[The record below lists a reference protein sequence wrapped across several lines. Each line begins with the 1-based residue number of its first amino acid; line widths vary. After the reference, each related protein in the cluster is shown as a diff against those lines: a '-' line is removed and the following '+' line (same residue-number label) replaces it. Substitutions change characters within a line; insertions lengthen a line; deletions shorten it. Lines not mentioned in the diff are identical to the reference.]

1 MQNTRPPGVSG
12 LRGRRGHSTLGL
24 PPQPTREK
32 RKANATWRKSN
43 ASGSWKKNI
52 APSGKEVIRP
62 SPRTCFRVNEDHEPS
77 DQKEKGQMVTKA
89 FIVGINDYSPA
100 GPSRLD
106 LNGCVSDARDMANT
120 LVICGFAPK
129 NLRIRTDRA
138 ATKAGIL
145 KGLDWLIKGA
155 KKGDSLV
162 FYYSGHGSQ
171 VVDTDGDE
179 VDRLDEILCPHD
191 IDFAKKLYIS
201 DDDLREIFAKLPKG
215 VNLEVI
221 LDCCHSGTGT
231 RELEMLGGLPDEN
244 KVGVRYLPPPLD
256 YTFHLDYNPDLSR
269 KRVLRSKPGDKNV
282 VIVPGLNHTLWAAC
296 RDNQTSQEVNIRG
309 QVRGV
314 FTYNFCEVL
323 RKTAGKMTR
332 KELKSIVSAA
342 IRRGGFEQIM
352 QLETSAP
359 ELLESPFS

>member
-1 MQNTRPPGVSG
+1 MT
-12 LRGRRGHSTLGL
+12 
-24 PPQPTREK
+24 
-32 RKANATWRKSN
+32 
-43 ASGSWKKNI
+43 
-52 APSGKEVIRP
+52 
-62 SPRTCFRVNEDHEPS
+62 
-77 DQKEKGQMVTKA
+77 TKA
-89 FIVGINDYSPA
+89 FIVGINDYLPA

-106 LNGCVSDARDMANT
+106 LSGCVSDARDMANT
-120 LVICGFAPK
+120 LVICGFDPK
-129 NLRIRTDRA
+129 HLRICTDRS

-155 KKGDSLV
+155 KKGDSRT

-179 VDRLDEILCPHD
+179 IDSLDEILCPHD
-191 IDFAKKLYIS
+191 IDFAKKFYIS
-201 DDDLREIFAKLPKG
+201 DDDLRGIFAKLPEG
-215 VNLEVI
+215 MNLEVI

-231 RELEMLGGLPDEN
+231 REMELLSGVAAED
-244 KVGVRYLPPPLD
+244 KVGTRYMPPPLD
-256 YTFHLDYNPDLSR
+256 YTFHLDYNPDLPR
-269 KRVLRSKPGDKNV
+269 KRVLRSKPGAKDI
-282 VIVPGLNHTLWAAC
+282 VIVPGLNHTVWAAC

-323 RKTAGKMTR
+323 RKTSGKMTR

-342 IRRGGFEQIM
+342 IKRGGFEQVL

-359 ELLESPFS
+359 ELTGSPFR